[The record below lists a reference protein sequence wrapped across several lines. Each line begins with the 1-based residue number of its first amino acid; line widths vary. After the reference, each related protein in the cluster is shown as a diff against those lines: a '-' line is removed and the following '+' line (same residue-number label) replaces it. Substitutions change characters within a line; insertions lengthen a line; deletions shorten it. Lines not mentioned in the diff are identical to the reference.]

1 MLLSNMDLNADTM
14 GCVVARLLW
23 LAGVA
28 LTAFVLVPSIAAAAT
43 PESSSTALGV
53 RVSVP
58 GGGGATSVAV
68 SSPPRAETSVDG
80 FAFPEGGSLVVAA
93 PIAVESRARLSP
105 DPGSFARAD
114 VGSVSLF
121 GGEITASR
129 VYVQAGARA
138 TPTAAGGQLTA
149 STIEELVVLGNP
161 VEVAPNQRLELAD
174 WGYAVILEQA
184 VVTEGLPTPGY
195 RGFVVGIH
203 VHLTADHGGLPAGTE
218 ILIGYAEA
226 AVRSSGLVTEGLP
239 VEPSDEQPA
248 EPDAGDQPDDA
259 DPGATGADP
268 AAPDSG
274 ATGTEAAKE
283 PTPEAVVQ
291 PSRPEAAPS
300 PGSAAPVAPTP
311 AVQPQFTGDGFVFP
325 VYGPAGFS
333 DDYGAARA
341 TTGWHHGNDIF
352 ASLGAPVLA
361 VTSGE
366 LFLVGWNSV
375 GGHRLWLRD
384 DGGNEFY
391 YAHLSAYAPISQNGA
406 RVAAGDVLGFVGASG
421 DAVGTPSHLHFETH
435 PRELL
440 DLGYDGV
447 VNPFPF
453 LSAWQRAVDAEISFA
468 DTVPTSEVAG
478 NFLAPLAASV
488 PLGFVDI
495 SFVSGL
501 DSAAL
506 ERVLSFP
513 ASVSE
518 ESYSLI
524 VFPQR
529 SPIVRASPGFSAR

>member
-1 MLLSNMDLNADTM
+1 VGLTADTM
-14 GCVVARLLW
+14 RYVVARLLW

-53 RVSVP
+53 RVSVS

-68 SSPPRAETSVDG
+68 SSPPRAETSAGG
-80 FAFPEGGSLVVAA
+80 FAFPEGGSLIVAA

-114 VGSVSLF
+114 VGPVSLF

-161 VEVAPNQRLELAD
+161 IDVAPNQRLELAD

-184 VVTEGLPTPGY
+184 VIREGVPTPGY

-203 VHLTADHGGLPAGTE
+203 VHLTADHAGLPAGTE

-226 AVRSSGLVTEGLP
+226 AVRSSGLVAEELP
-239 VEPSDEQPA
+239 VESSDEQSA
-248 EPDAGDQPDDA
+248 ELDVGDQPDGQNPGTAGGDA
-259 DPGATGADP
+259 AAASDSEATDTGSAE
-268 AAPDSG
+268 DSTSEG
-274 ATGTEAAKE
+274 
-283 PTPEAVVQ
+283 VVQ
-291 PSRPEAAPS
+291 PARPEAAPS
-300 PGSAAPVAPTP
+300 PDSEAPVAPTP
-311 AVQPQFTGDGFVFP
+311 AVRSQFTGDGFVFP

-333 DDYGAARA
+333 DEYGAARA

-384 DGGNEFY
+384 DSGNEFY

-421 DAVGTPSHLHFETH
+421 DAVGTPPHLHFETH

-468 DTVPTSEVAG
+468 ETVPTFEVARD
-478 NFLAPLAASV
+478 FLAPLAAAV

-495 SFVSGL
+495 SLVSGL

-513 ASVSE
+513 TSVSE

-524 VFPQR
+524 LFPQR
-529 SPIVRASPGFSAR
+529 SPIVSASLGFSAR